1 MEYNIGNKK
10 QQTEYNIFEEITP
23 SQITL
28 RYVPFSSENNN
39 TIKRQKLKNKEK
51 EKDKFNPV
59 NKKVVSQ
66 NKIESKKHYLLL
78 KCDKA
83 YSGITTFYASNINIM
98 KFEKKFFNHFRSLI
112 IVDLSY
118 NNLLKIPGDLFKL
131 NYIKE
136 LNLENN
142 HINYIQHQ
150 LSSLTNLEIL
160 NLSNNEITQ
169 LPNSLFKLTKLQ
181 ILLLNYNKI
190 KIIPIEIG
198 LMKNLQKLNIYN
210 NHINE
215 LPTTLCNISKLKNI
229 EFEWIYILKKS
240 FYLSDYRDIP
250 DDDLIYE
257 KCFKFFSN
265 LFNKNILY
273 CEREMFFNH
282 FSVPKSLYNEN
293 IITNGNNGSSTNI
306 NENTNEIKNH
316 KKYLFGELI
325 KSIKIKDIQ
334 GVYKYANLIMNQKSY
349 KEEDFLSNSKMTPF
363 HFLFSTFK
371 QIKLSGTMRQ
381 NKNLSNITEKD
392 SMIINENNKIC
403 SSRGNKIST
412 TNSKTNLTIN
422 KVEESKIIAKSKII
436 GNYLFGIFSNKII
449 NNRSYDHWGP
459 IHIVIR
465 RGGYQ
470 CLEWIINKN
479 IAMKEFYVQ
488 NNNNNYNNTHERT
501 IKFNSMSINSFGN
514 SIKRNQTIIQK
525 KSFNLNLKGKEDWTP
540 LHLSASLGLIDCV
553 YLLLKNNAEVYSR
566 NNNYKTPKQ
575 VSNVSEVNKLLTLYE
590 NYVLEEKYNNIEKD
604 LNKKNKLS
612 PRKNMSNQKSS
623 QYFPSR
629 TNINFFKEIFTSNE
643 YSLAEIS
650 EAMNNLTISVINPIN
665 KNIINENILNKF
677 FENTINELDFSSSRQ
692 NRKNLLIISG
702 FNSIG
707 VSTNNLFLMKLYKK
721 ILTLPK
727 LHLSIGIKREMASY
741 IQSISLLNNKT
752 ATINNNSYNNMNKK
766 NTNNNGNVNRINS
779 YNNKQQ
785 LKKNRAKAKNI
796 KYSNINGSNNNINNN
811 SNNKINIINL
821 ASTSNNKNAAKKKKL
836 ETDESESSYT
846 NSFII
851 DSDGH
856 YSRNI
861 HNNYVARK
869 ARIGNEQGNTIISSG
884 NESCNIQESSL
895 SFSGI
900 DAALGTG
907 RIKYNK

>member
-10 QQTEYNIFEEITP
+10 QQTEYNIIEEITP

-51 EKDKFNPV
+51 DKFNPV

-66 NKIESKKHYLLL
+66 NKIELKKHYLLL

-190 KIIPIEIG
+190 RIIPIEIG

-210 NHINE
+210 NQINE

-240 FYLSDYRDIP
+240 FYLSDYREIP

-265 LFNKNILY
+265 LFSRNIFY
-273 CEREMFFNH
+273 CEREMFFSH
-282 FSVPKSLYNEN
+282 FSVPMSLYNEN
-293 IITNGNNGSSTNI
+293 ISNNNI
-306 NENTNEIKNH
+306 NENTNEIKNQ
-316 KKYLFGELI
+316 KKHLFGELI

-349 KEEDFLSNSKMTPF
+349 KEEDFLSNSRMTPF
-363 HFLFSTFK
+363 HFLFSTFR

-459 IHIVIR
+459 IHIAIR

-479 IAMKEFYVQ
+479 IAMKELYVQ
-488 NNNNNYNNTHERT
+488 NNNNNNNFNNTHEKT

-604 LNKKNKLS
+604 LYKKNKLS
-612 PRKNMSNQKSS
+612 PRKNITNQKSS

-629 TNINFFKEIFTSNE
+629 TNINFFKEIFTNNE

-677 FENTINELDFSSSRQ
+677 FESTINDLDFASSRQ

-707 VSTNNLFLMKLYKK
+707 VSTNNLFLMKLYQK

-741 IQSISLLNNKT
+741 IQSISLLNNKNVS
-752 ATINNNSYNNMNKK
+752 INNNNNSINK
-766 NTNNNGNVNRINS
+766 NNNNGVVNRINS
-779 YNNKQQ
+779 YKNKQK
-785 LKKNRAKAKNI
+785 LKKNRAKAQNI
-796 KYSNINGSNNNINNN
+796 KYSNINSSTNSNSN
-811 SNNKINIINL
+811 NNKINIINL
-821 ASTSNNKNAAKKKKL
+821 ANTSNGKNAVKKKKL

-861 HNNYVARK
+861 HQNYVARK

-900 DAALGTG
+900 DAALGSG

>member
-10 QQTEYNIFEEITP
+10 QQTEYNIIEEITP

-51 EKDKFNPV
+51 DKFNPV

-66 NKIESKKHYLLL
+66 NKIELKKHYLLL

-190 KIIPIEIG
+190 RIIPIEIG

-210 NHINE
+210 NQINE

-240 FYLSDYRDIP
+240 FYLSDYREIP

-265 LFNKNILY
+265 LFSRNIFY
-273 CEREMFFNH
+273 CEREMFFSH
-282 FSVPKSLYNEN
+282 FSVPMSLYNEN
-293 IITNGNNGSSTNI
+293 ISNNNI
-306 NENTNEIKNH
+306 NENTNEIKNQ
-316 KKYLFGELI
+316 KKHLFGELI

-349 KEEDFLSNSKMTPF
+349 KEEDFLSNSRMTPF
-363 HFLFSTFK
+363 HFLFSTFR

-459 IHIVIR
+459 IHIAIR

-479 IAMKEFYVQ
+479 IAMKELYVQ
-488 NNNNNYNNTHERT
+488 NNNNNNFNNTHEKT

-604 LNKKNKLS
+604 LYKKNKLS
-612 PRKNMSNQKSS
+612 PRKNITNQKSS

-629 TNINFFKEIFTSNE
+629 TNINFFKEIFTNNE

-677 FENTINELDFSSSRQ
+677 FESTINDLDFASSRQ

-707 VSTNNLFLMKLYKK
+707 VSTNNLFLMKLYQK

-741 IQSISLLNNKT
+741 IQSISLLNNKNVS
-752 ATINNNSYNNMNKK
+752 INNNNNSINK
-766 NTNNNGNVNRINS
+766 NNNNGVVNRINS
-779 YNNKQQ
+779 YKNKQK
-785 LKKNRAKAKNI
+785 LKKNRAKAQNI
-796 KYSNINGSNNNINNN
+796 KYSNINSSTNSNSN
-811 SNNKINIINL
+811 NNKINIINL
-821 ASTSNNKNAAKKKKL
+821 ANTSNGKNAVKKKKL

-861 HNNYVARK
+861 HQNYVARK

-900 DAALGTG
+900 DAALGSG

>member
-10 QQTEYNIFEEITP
+10 QQTEYNIIEEITP

-51 EKDKFNPV
+51 DKFNPV

-66 NKIESKKHYLLL
+66 NKIELKKHYLLL

-150 LSSLTNLEIL
+150 MSSLTNLEIL

-190 KIIPIEIG
+190 RIIPIEIG

-210 NHINE
+210 NQINE

-240 FYLSDYRDIP
+240 FYLSDYREIP

-265 LFNKNILY
+265 LFSRNIFY
-273 CEREMFFNH
+273 CEREMFFSH
-282 FSVPKSLYNEN
+282 FSVPVSLYNEN
-293 IITNGNNGSSTNI
+293 INSTNI
-306 NENTNEIKNH
+306 NENTNEIKNQ
-316 KKYLFGELI
+316 KKHLFGELI

-349 KEEDFLSNSKMTPF
+349 KEEDFLSNSRMTPF
-363 HFLFSTFK
+363 HFLFSTFR

-459 IHIVIR
+459 IHIAIR

-479 IAMKEFYVQ
+479 IAMKELYVQ
-488 NNNNNYNNTHERT
+488 NNNNNNFNNTHEKT

-604 LNKKNKLS
+604 LYKKNKLS
-612 PRKNMSNQKSS
+612 PRKNITNQKSS

-629 TNINFFKEIFTSNE
+629 TNINFFKEIFTNNE

-677 FENTINELDFSSSRQ
+677 FESTINDLDFASSRQ

-707 VSTNNLFLMKLYKK
+707 VSTNNLFLMKLYQK

-741 IQSISLLNNKT
+741 IQSISLLNNKNVS
-752 ATINNNSYNNMNKK
+752 INNNNNSINK
-766 NTNNNGNVNRINS
+766 NNNNGVVNRINS
-779 YNNKQQ
+779 YKNKQK
-785 LKKNRAKAKNI
+785 LKKNRTKVQNI
-796 KYSNINGSNNNINNN
+796 KYSNINDSNNSSN
-811 SNNKINIINL
+811 NNKINIINL
-821 ASTSNNKNAAKKKKL
+821 ANTSNGKNAVKKKKL

-861 HNNYVARK
+861 HQNYVARK

-900 DAALGTG
+900 DAALGSG

>member
-10 QQTEYNIFEEITP
+10 QQIEYNITEEITP

-28 RYVPFSSENNN
+28 RYVPFSLENSN
-39 TIKRQKLKNKEK
+39 TIKKQKLKNKEK
-51 EKDKFNPV
+51 DKLNPV
-59 NKKVVSQ
+59 NKKIISQ
-66 NKIESKKHYLLL
+66 NKIELKKHYLLL

-210 NHINE
+210 NNINE
-215 LPTTLCNISKLKNI
+215 LPTTLCNISKLGDI

-240 FYLSDYRDIP
+240 FYLLDYREIP

-265 LFNKNILY
+265 LFSKNILY
-273 CEREMFFNH
+273 CDREMFFSH
-282 FSVPKSLYNEN
+282 FSVPRSLYNEN
-293 IITNGNNGSSTNI
+293 AIINGNNGSTTNI
-306 NENTNEIKNH
+306 NENSNELKNQ
-316 KKYLFGELI
+316 KKHFFGELI

-334 GVYKYANLIMNQKSY
+334 GVYKYANLIMNQKTY

-412 TNSKTNLTIN
+412 TNSKTNITIN

-459 IHIVIR
+459 IHIAIR

-479 IAMKEFYVQ
+479 IAMKEFYAQ
-488 NNNNNYNNTHERT
+488 NNNNNYNNNHEKTLR
-501 IKFNSMSINSFGN
+501 FNSMSINSFGN

-604 LNKKNKLS
+604 LYKKNKLS
-612 PRKNMSNQKSS
+612 PRKNITNQKSS
-623 QYFPSR
+623 QYFPTR
-629 TNINFFKEIFTSNE
+629 TNINFFKEIFTNNE

-677 FENTINELDFSSSRQ
+677 FESTINELDFTSSRQ

-707 VSTNNLFLMKLYKK
+707 ISTNNLFLMKLYQK

-727 LHLSIGIKREMASY
+727 LHLSIGIKKEMASY
-741 IQSISLLNNKT
+741 IRSISLLNNKKV
-752 ATINNNSYNNMNKK
+752 TI
-766 NTNNNGNVNRINS
+766 NTNNISKKSTNGVVNRINS
-779 YNNKQQ
+779 YNNKQK
-785 LKKNRAKAKNI
+785 LKKIKTKAQNI
-796 KYSNINGSNNNINNN
+796 KYSNINSSSNNNK
-811 SNNKINIINL
+811 KINIINL
-821 ASTSNNKNAAKKKKL
+821 ASTSNSKNVAKKKKL

-861 HNNYVARK
+861 HQNYVARK

>member
-10 QQTEYNIFEEITP
+10 QQTEYNITEEITP

-28 RYVPFSSENNN
+28 RYTPYSSENNN

-51 EKDKFNPV
+51 EKEKDKFNPI
-59 NKKVVSQ
+59 NKKIISQ
-66 NKIESKKHYLLL
+66 NKKEIKKHYLLL

-83 YSGITTFYASNINIM
+83 YSGITNFSASNINIM

-240 FYLSDYRDIP
+240 FYLSDYREIP

-265 LFNKNILY
+265 LFSRNILY
-273 CEREMFFNH
+273 CEREMFFSH
-282 FSVPKSLYNEN
+282 FSVAKSLYNEN
-293 IITNGNNGSSTNI
+293 IIVNGNNGSSTNI
-306 NENTNEIKNH
+306 TESTNEIKSQ
-316 KKYLFGELI
+316 KKHLFGELI

-334 GVYKYANLIMNQKSY
+334 GVYKYANLIMNQKNY

-363 HFLFSTFK
+363 HFLFSTFR

-412 TNSKTNLTIN
+412 TNSKTNLSIN

-449 NNRSYDHWGP
+449 NNRSYDHWAP
-459 IHIVIR
+459 IHIAIR

-488 NNNNNYNNTHERT
+488 NNNNNNYNNNHEKT
-501 IKFNSMSINSFGN
+501 LKFNSMSINSFGN
-514 SIKRNQTIIQK
+514 SIKRTQTIIQK

-604 LNKKNKLS
+604 LYKKSKLS
-612 PRKNMSNQKSS
+612 PRRNISNQKSS

-629 TNINFFKEIFTSNE
+629 TNINFFKEIFTNNE

-650 EAMNNLTISVINPIN
+650 EAMNNLTMSVINPIN

-677 FENTINELDFSSSRQ
+677 FESTINELDFVSSRQ

-707 VSTNNLFLMKLYKK
+707 ISTNNLFLMKIYQR
-721 ILTLPK
+721 ILNLPK

-741 IQSISLLNNKT
+741 IQSIGLLNNKNV
-752 ATINNNSYNNMNKK
+752 TINNNSKCINKK
-766 NTNNNGNVNRINS
+766 STNEAVNRINS
-779 YNNKQQ
+779 YNNKQN
-785 LKKNRAKAKNI
+785 LRKNKKKLQNI
-796 KYSNINGSNNNINNN
+796 KYSNINSSNND
-811 SNNKINIINL
+811 NNKKVNIINL
-821 ASTSNNKNAAKKKKL
+821 SSTSNNKNPARKKKF

-861 HNNYVARK
+861 HQNYVARK

>member
-10 QQTEYNIFEEITP
+10 QQTEYNIIEEITP

-51 EKDKFNPV
+51 DKFNPV

-66 NKIESKKHYLLL
+66 NKIELKKHYLLL

-150 LSSLTNLEIL
+150 MSSLTNLEIL

-190 KIIPIEIG
+190 RIIPIEIG

-210 NHINE
+210 NQINE

-240 FYLSDYRDIP
+240 FYLSDYREIP

-265 LFNKNILY
+265 LFSKNILY
-273 CEREMFFNH
+273 CEREMFFSH
-282 FSVPKSLYNEN
+282 FSVPMSLYNEN
-293 IITNGNNGSSTNI
+293 ISNNNI
-306 NENTNEIKNH
+306 NENTNEIKNQ
-316 KKYLFGELI
+316 KKHLFGELI

-349 KEEDFLSNSKMTPF
+349 KEEDFLSNSRMTPF
-363 HFLFSTFK
+363 HFLFSTFR

-459 IHIVIR
+459 IHIAIR

-479 IAMKEFYVQ
+479 IAMKELYVQ
-488 NNNNNYNNTHERT
+488 NNNNNNNFNNTHEKT

-604 LNKKNKLS
+604 LYKKNKLS
-612 PRKNMSNQKSS
+612 PRKNITNQKSS

-629 TNINFFKEIFTSNE
+629 TNINFFKEIFTNNE

-677 FENTINELDFSSSRQ
+677 FESTINDLDFASSRL

-707 VSTNNLFLMKLYKK
+707 VSTNNLFLMKLYQK

-741 IQSISLLNNKT
+741 IQSISLLNNKNVS
-752 ATINNNSYNNMNKK
+752 INNNNNSINK
-766 NTNNNGNVNRINS
+766 NNNNGVVNRINS
-779 YNNKQQ
+779 YKNKQK
-785 LKKNRAKAKNI
+785 LKKNRAKAQNI
-796 KYSNINGSNNNINNN
+796 KYSNINSSTNSNSN
-811 SNNKINIINL
+811 NNKINIINL
-821 ASTSNNKNAAKKKKL
+821 ANTSNGKNAVKKKKL

-861 HNNYVARK
+861 HQNYVARK

-900 DAALGTG
+900 DAALGSG

>member
-10 QQTEYNIFEEITP
+10 QQTEYNIIEEITP

-51 EKDKFNPV
+51 DKFNPV

-66 NKIESKKHYLLL
+66 NKIELKKHYLLL

-150 LSSLTNLEIL
+150 MSSLTNLEIL

-190 KIIPIEIG
+190 RIIPIEIG

-210 NHINE
+210 NQINE

-240 FYLSDYRDIP
+240 FYLSDYREIP

-265 LFNKNILY
+265 LFSRNIFY
-273 CEREMFFNH
+273 CEREMFFSH
-282 FSVPKSLYNEN
+282 FSVPMSLYNEN
-293 IITNGNNGSSTNI
+293 ISNNNI
-306 NENTNEIKNH
+306 NENTNEIKNQ
-316 KKYLFGELI
+316 KKHLFGELI

-349 KEEDFLSNSKMTPF
+349 KEEDFLSNSRMTPF
-363 HFLFSTFK
+363 HFLFSTFR

-459 IHIVIR
+459 IHIAIR

-479 IAMKEFYVQ
+479 IAMKELYVQ
-488 NNNNNYNNTHERT
+488 NNNNNNNFNNTHEKT

-604 LNKKNKLS
+604 LYKKNKLS
-612 PRKNMSNQKSS
+612 PRKNITNQKSS

-629 TNINFFKEIFTSNE
+629 TNINFFKEIFTNNE

-677 FENTINELDFSSSRQ
+677 FESTINDLDFASSRQ

-707 VSTNNLFLMKLYKK
+707 VSTNNLFLMKLYQK

-741 IQSISLLNNKT
+741 IQSISLLNNKNVS
-752 ATINNNSYNNMNKK
+752 INNNNNSINK
-766 NTNNNGNVNRINS
+766 NNNNGVVNRINS
-779 YNNKQQ
+779 YKNKQK
-785 LKKNRAKAKNI
+785 LKKNRAKAQNI
-796 KYSNINGSNNNINNN
+796 KYSNINSSTNSNSN
-811 SNNKINIINL
+811 NNKINIINL
-821 ASTSNNKNAAKKKKL
+821 ANTSNGKNAVKKKKL

-861 HNNYVARK
+861 HQNYVARK

-900 DAALGTG
+900 DAALGSG

>member
-10 QQTEYNIFEEITP
+10 QQTEYNIIEEITP

-51 EKDKFNPV
+51 DKFNPV

-66 NKIESKKHYLLL
+66 NKIELKKHYLLL

-150 LSSLTNLEIL
+150 MSSLTNLEIL

-190 KIIPIEIG
+190 RIIPIEIG

-210 NHINE
+210 NQINE

-240 FYLSDYRDIP
+240 FYLSDYREIP

-265 LFNKNILY
+265 LFSRNIFY
-273 CEREMFFNH
+273 CEREMFFSH
-282 FSVPKSLYNEN
+282 FSVPMSLYNEN
-293 IITNGNNGSSTNI
+293 ISNNNI
-306 NENTNEIKNH
+306 NENTNEIKNQ
-316 KKYLFGELI
+316 KKHLFGELI

-349 KEEDFLSNSKMTPF
+349 KEEDFLSNSRMTPF
-363 HFLFSTFK
+363 HFLFSTFR

-459 IHIVIR
+459 IHIAIR

-488 NNNNNYNNTHERT
+488 NNNNNNNFNNTHEKT

-604 LNKKNKLS
+604 LYKKNKLS
-612 PRKNMSNQKSS
+612 PRKNITNQKSS

-629 TNINFFKEIFTSNE
+629 TNINFFKEIFTNNE

-677 FENTINELDFSSSRQ
+677 FESTINDLDFASSRQ

-707 VSTNNLFLMKLYKK
+707 VSTNNLFLMKLYQK

-741 IQSISLLNNKT
+741 IQSISLLNNKNVS
-752 ATINNNSYNNMNKK
+752 INNNNNSINK
-766 NTNNNGNVNRINS
+766 NNNNGVVNRINS
-779 YNNKQQ
+779 YKNKQK
-785 LKKNRAKAKNI
+785 LKKNRAKAQNI
-796 KYSNINGSNNNINNN
+796 KYSNINSSTNSNSN
-811 SNNKINIINL
+811 NNKINIINL
-821 ASTSNNKNAAKKKKL
+821 ANTSNGKNAVKKKKL

-861 HNNYVARK
+861 HQNARK

-900 DAALGTG
+900 DAALGSG

>member
-10 QQTEYNIFEEITP
+10 QQTEYNIIEEITP

-51 EKDKFNPV
+51 DKFNPV

-66 NKIESKKHYLLL
+66 NKIELKKHYLLL

-190 KIIPIEIG
+190 RIIPIEIG

-210 NHINE
+210 NQINE

-240 FYLSDYRDIP
+240 FYLSDYREIP

-265 LFNKNILY
+265 LFSRNIFY
-273 CEREMFFNH
+273 CEREMFFSH
-282 FSVPKSLYNEN
+282 FSVPMSLYNEN
-293 IITNGNNGSSTNI
+293 ISNNNI
-306 NENTNEIKNH
+306 NESTNEIKNQ
-316 KKYLFGELI
+316 KKHLFGELI

-349 KEEDFLSNSKMTPF
+349 KEEDFLSNSRMTPF
-363 HFLFSTFK
+363 HFLFSTFR

-459 IHIVIR
+459 IHIAIR

-479 IAMKEFYVQ
+479 IAMKELYVQ
-488 NNNNNYNNTHERT
+488 NNNNNNNFNNTHEKT

-604 LNKKNKLS
+604 LYKKNKLS
-612 PRKNMSNQKSS
+612 PRKNITNQKSS

-629 TNINFFKEIFTSNE
+629 TNINFFKEIFTNNE

-677 FENTINELDFSSSRQ
+677 FESTINDLDFASSRQ

-707 VSTNNLFLMKLYKK
+707 VSTNNLFLMKLYQK

-741 IQSISLLNNKT
+741 IQSISLLNNKNVS
-752 ATINNNSYNNMNKK
+752 INNNNNSINK
-766 NTNNNGNVNRINS
+766 NNNNGVVNRINS
-779 YNNKQQ
+779 YKNKQK
-785 LKKNRAKAKNI
+785 LKKNRAKAQNI
-796 KYSNINGSNNNINNN
+796 KYSNINSSTNSNSN
-811 SNNKINIINL
+811 NNKINIINL
-821 ASTSNNKNAAKKKKL
+821 ANTSNGKNAVKKKKL

-861 HNNYVARK
+861 HQNYVARK

-900 DAALGTG
+900 DAALGSG

>member
-10 QQTEYNIFEEITP
+10 QQTEYNIIEEITP

-51 EKDKFNPV
+51 DKFNPV

-66 NKIESKKHYLLL
+66 NKIELKKHYLLL

-190 KIIPIEIG
+190 RIIPIEIG

-210 NHINE
+210 NQINE

-240 FYLSDYRDIP
+240 FYLSDYREIP

-265 LFNKNILY
+265 LFSRNIFY
-273 CEREMFFNH
+273 CEREMFFSH
-282 FSVPKSLYNEN
+282 FSVPMSLYNEN
-293 IITNGNNGSSTNI
+293 ISNNNI
-306 NENTNEIKNH
+306 NESTNEIKNQ
-316 KKYLFGELI
+316 KKHLFGELI

-349 KEEDFLSNSKMTPF
+349 KEEDFLSNSRMTPF
-363 HFLFSTFK
+363 HFLFSTFR

-459 IHIVIR
+459 IHIAIR

-479 IAMKEFYVQ
+479 IAMKELYVQ
-488 NNNNNYNNTHERT
+488 NNNNNNNFNNTHEKT

-604 LNKKNKLS
+604 LYKKNKLS
-612 PRKNMSNQKSS
+612 PRKNITNQKSS

-629 TNINFFKEIFTSNE
+629 TNINFFKEIFTNNE

-677 FENTINELDFSSSRQ
+677 FESTINDLDFASSRQ

-707 VSTNNLFLMKLYKK
+707 VSTNNLFLMKLYQK

-741 IQSISLLNNKT
+741 IQSISLLNNKNVS
-752 ATINNNSYNNMNKK
+752 INNNNNSINK
-766 NTNNNGNVNRINS
+766 NNNNGVVNRINS
-779 YNNKQQ
+779 YKNKQK
-785 LKKNRAKAKNI
+785 LKKNRAKAQNI
-796 KYSNINGSNNNINNN
+796 KYSNINSSTNSNSN
-811 SNNKINIINL
+811 NNKINIINL
-821 ASTSNNKNAAKKKKL
+821 ANTSNGKNAVKKKKL

-861 HNNYVARK
+861 HQNYVARK
-869 ARIGNEQGNTIISSG
+869 ARIGIRSKRILGMLQSSKKAVLRSMG
-884 NESCNIQESSL
+884 IQVS
-895 SFSGI
+895 
-900 DAALGTG
+900 
-907 RIKYNK
+907 

>member
-10 QQTEYNIFEEITP
+10 QQTEYNIIEEITP

-51 EKDKFNPV
+51 DKFNPV

-66 NKIESKKHYLLL
+66 NKIELKKHYLLL

-190 KIIPIEIG
+190 RIIPIEIG

-210 NHINE
+210 NQINE

-240 FYLSDYRDIP
+240 FYFSDYREIP

-265 LFNKNILY
+265 LFSRNIFY
-273 CEREMFFNH
+273 CEREMFFSH
-282 FSVPKSLYNEN
+282 FSVPMSLYNEN
-293 IITNGNNGSSTNI
+293 ISNNNI
-306 NENTNEIKNH
+306 NENTNEIKNQ
-316 KKYLFGELI
+316 KKHLFGELI

-349 KEEDFLSNSKMTPF
+349 KEEDFLSNSRMTPF
-363 HFLFSTFK
+363 HFLFSTFR

-459 IHIVIR
+459 IHIAIR

-479 IAMKEFYVQ
+479 IAMKELYVQ
-488 NNNNNYNNTHERT
+488 NNNNNNNFNNTHEKT

-604 LNKKNKLS
+604 LYKKNKLS
-612 PRKNMSNQKSS
+612 PRKNITNQKSS

-629 TNINFFKEIFTSNE
+629 TNINFFKEIFTNNE

-677 FENTINELDFSSSRQ
+677 FESTINDLDFASSRQ

-707 VSTNNLFLMKLYKK
+707 VSTNNLFLMKLYQK

-741 IQSISLLNNKT
+741 IQSISLLNNKNVS
-752 ATINNNSYNNMNKK
+752 INNNNNSINK
-766 NTNNNGNVNRINS
+766 NNNNGVVNRINS
-779 YNNKQQ
+779 YKNKQK
-785 LKKNRAKAKNI
+785 LKKNRVKAQNI
-796 KYSNINGSNNNINNN
+796 KYSNINSSTNSNSN
-811 SNNKINIINL
+811 NNKINIINL
-821 ASTSNNKNAAKKKKL
+821 ANTSNGKNAVKKKKL

-861 HNNYVARK
+861 HQNYVARK

-900 DAALGTG
+900 DAALGSG